1 MAIFK
6 GRFSSDD
13 LLHLFVFCAFPIHI
27 WTFANMFR
35 DVPSWALYMRYWE
48 LISTVAYTL
57 AFALFET
64 LIILLPLIVLGM
76 LIPRRWVSSRFI
88 PWAGVMLV
96 EGTIAAIAF
105 QIAIMNH
112 SPKKY
117 LVIGIGLMFGI
128 SSILVIRHPKIGEIL
143 RSIAKRL
150 VVLSFLYIFLDVVGL
165 VIVIARNV

>member
-1 MAIFK
+1 
-6 GRFSSDD
+6 
-13 LLHLFVFCAFPIHI
+13 
-27 WTFANMFR
+27 MFR

-88 PWAGVMLV
+88 PWVGVMLV

-112 SPKKY
+112 SPKKN
-117 LVIGIGLMFGI
+117 LVIGIGLMLGI
-128 SSILVIRHPKIGEIL
+128 SSVLVIRYPKIGEL
-143 RSIAKRL
+143 FRSIAKRL

-165 VIVIARNV
+165 MIVIARNV